1 MITVTNL
8 SHGFSDKELY
18 ENISFSI
25 EEGQH
30 IAFIG
35 SNGTGKTTLVEMLIH
50 PENYTYDGRIVR
62 DENCRIGYVT
72 QFSKVDKEQSIS
84 VFDYLAEEFVKNQTN
99 TERLCELMATEENLD
114 DIFEEYQRYLDE
126 FQAMDGDHYESNIR
140 KQLKLAGLASKEYL
154 EISKLSGGEFK
165 LIQVIKEIL
174 SRPSLLIMDEPD
186 VFLDFTNLNGLM
198 DLINYYKG
206 TLLVITHNRYILNHC
221 FNKILHLEG
230 KDVQEFDGNFNDYN
244 LALLEQKVE
253 MAEQSKKDEE
263 EIARNEKI
271 VEKLR
276 GSATTD
282 SSASRGRALRA
293 RVSYLER
300 LEERRIKAPFV
311 QVQKAAIRLPQIE
324 SADGEENAEI
334 SPILTVSHY
343 EMSFDEVLMEDVSF
357 EIKPGEKVAIVGA
370 NGTGKTTLLREI
382 VSGKNPAIQI
392 SKETKIGFLSQIHGE
407 ILNEQNNAY
416 EEFFELGFETRE
428 QIGAYLKEYCFE
440 EESLGKKIELMSGGE
455 KNLLQLA
462 KISQGNANLL
472 LLDEPTSHLDTYSQ
486 VALEKALEDYKGAV
500 LMVSHDFYVIANT
513 VDYVLLVEDK
523 TIRKMR
529 VRSFRKMIYDS
540 HFDKTYLELEQKKK
554 ELESRIEQSLRAYD
568 FDKARELCEELEGYV
583 ERMNKI

>member
-50 PENYTYDGRIVR
+50 PENFTFDGRIVR

-72 QFSKVDKEQSIS
+72 QFSKVDKEQSVS
-84 VFDYLAEEFVKNQTN
+84 VFDYLAEEFVKNQAN

-140 KQLKLAGLASKEYL
+140 KQLKVAGLANKEYL

-174 SRPSLLIMDEPD
+174 ARPSLLIMDEPD
-186 VFLDFTNLNGLM
+186 VFLDFTNLNGLI

-253 MAEQSKKDEE
+253 LTEQSKKDEE

-311 QVQKAAIRLPQIE
+311 QVQKAAIRLPE
-324 SADGEENAEI
+324 VEVVEGEENNDIPAL
-334 SPILTVSHY
+334 LTVSDY
-343 EMSFDEVLMEDVSF
+343 EMAFDEVLMEGVNF

-382 VSGKNPAIQI
+382 VGGQNPAIQL
-392 SKETKIGFLSQIHGE
+392 SEDAKIGFLSQIHGE

-428 QIGAYLKEYCFE
+428 EIESYLKKYCFE
-440 EESLGKKIELMSGGE
+440 EESLSKKIELMSGGE

-462 KISQGNANLL
+462 KIALQDANLL

-486 VALEKALEDYKGAV
+486 VALENALAEYKGAV

-523 TIRKMR
+523 SIRKMR

-554 ELESRIEQSLRAYD
+554 ELEARIEQCLRAYD

>member
-1 MITVTNL
+1 MITVSNL
-8 SHGFSDKELY
+8 SHGFSDRLLY

-35 SNGTGKTTLVEMLIH
+35 SNGTGKTTLVEMMIH
-50 PENYTYDGRIVR
+50 PENYTYDGTIQK
-62 DENCRIGYVT
+62 DADCRIGYVT
-72 QFSKVDKEQSIS
+72 QFSKEDKNQSVS
-84 VFDYLAEEFVKNQTN
+84 VYDFLAERFVRNQTE
-99 TERLCELMATEENLD
+99 TARLCEMMATADNLD
-114 DIFEEYQRYLDE
+114 AIFEEYQRYLDE
-126 FQAMDGDHYESNIR
+126 FQAMDGDHFESNIR
-140 KQLKLAGLASKEYL
+140 RQLKVAGLSDKEYL

-174 SRPSLLIMDEPD
+174 ARPGLLIMDEPD
-186 VFLDFTNLNGLM
+186 VFLDFENLNGLTE
-198 DLINYYKG
+198 LINYYKG
-206 TLLVITHNRYILNHC
+206 TILVITHNRYLLNHC

-230 KDVQEFDGNFNDYN
+230 RDIQSFDGNYLDYN

-253 MAEQSKKDEE
+253 LSEQAQKDGE

-300 LEERRIKAPFV
+300 LKERRIKAPFV
-311 QVQKAAIRLPQIE
+311 QINKAGITLPKVEQP
-324 SADGEENAEI
+324 SSGEENVLPLLSIQDYSIAFDDVLLEH
-334 SPILTVSHY
+334 V
-343 EMSFDEVLMEDVSF
+343 SFD
-357 EIKPGEKVAIVGA
+357 IKPGEKVAIVGP

-382 VSGKNPAIQI
+382 VRQSHPSIRLSQDAR
-392 SKETKIGFLSQIHGE
+392 IGFLSQLHGE
-407 ILNEQNNAY
+407 ILNEKNTIF
-416 EEFFELGFETRE
+416 EEFFELGFDTKE
-428 QIGAYLKEYCFE
+428 QIREYLASYCFE
-440 EESLGKKIELMSGGE
+440 EEALNQQIGLLSGGE

-462 KISQGNANLL
+462 RLAKSDANLL
-472 LLDEPTSHLDTYSQ
+472 LLDEPTSHLDTYAQ
-486 VALEKALEDYKGAV
+486 VALENAIEQYRGAV

-513 VDYVLLVEDK
+513 ADYVLFVEDK

-529 VRSFRKMIYDS
+529 IRSFRKMIYDV

-554 ELESRIEQSLRAYD
+554 ELESRIELAIQAYD
-568 FDKARELCEELEGYV
+568 FEKARELCEELEGYV
-583 ERMNKI
+583 ERMNRI